1 MKVLIRVFVI
11 AIGVTF
17 LFSSCKKED
26 SNPTTA
32 ATGAKTMTMN
42 HWGVDFSEGVT
53 GSAANYLDQ
62 NKVDGDVIN
71 WCEYSTGGTNYY
83 GLLLAFRPNSN
94 KMYKVTSSDLA
105 GVTTIDTS
113 KWNSNVDCGSVK
125 LVPNDIWVIK
135 AVDGYVAF
143 KVLEAAQD
151 SATIAANFENE
162 VKVEYKFSSTLNF

>member
-17 LFSSCKKED
+17 LFSSCKKDE
-26 SNPTTA
+26 SNPTS

-83 GLLLAFRPNSN
+83 DLLLAFRPSSG
-94 KMYKVTSSDLA
+94 KMYKVTGNDLA

-113 KWNSNVDCGSVK
+113 KWNINVDCGSVK

-135 AVDGYVAF
+135 AMDGYVAF

-151 SATIAANFENE
+151 SLSISANFENE
-162 VKVEYKFSSTLNF
+162 VKVEYKFSSTLKF